1 MTRLGGSYLP
11 LGSNGRFTSD
21 SGSMIPTV
29 RTDSRKLSPSTQ
41 NYDTDNPRQR
51 VGGGHVWLRP
61 LDSPNGKLGL
71 AQVGLV
77 ENLWI
82 NCAQNAFLST
92 RIRVEVVLK
101 NRTTG

>member
-1 MTRLGGSYLP
+1 M
-11 LGSNGRFTSD
+11 TSD

-51 VGGGHVWLRP
+51 VGGGHVWPCP
-61 LDSPNGKLGL
+61 LDGPNGKLGL

-82 NCAQNAFLST
+82 NCA
-92 RIRVEVVLK
+92 
-101 NRTTG
+101 